1 MPIRLIAL
9 DLDGT
14 ALDPTGELRPAVVQS
29 VERAKAAGIRV
40 ALCTGRR
47 HRTSFPV
54 IDALNLAG
62 PAVVQNGVLI
72 KDGPSGRTL
81 ERRGLDPDVYSEAIA
96 LYRSVGSPL
105 VFVDEPHTDFFYEAF
120 DLSSGT
126 HDFQAEYLS
135 DHGASGTQVANL
147 AERPSAAV
155 VMISCMA
162 DTQGLG
168 QLRTRLVESLGENVR
183 TNQIQNKNYRG
194 DILEV
199 VSPHRGKWA
208 GVLWICENE
217 GIDPTEVLAIGDDR
231 NDTDMIEHAGIGV
244 AMGNAV
250 ESVKDVA
257 DYVTGSNEEDGA
269 ARAIERFALETS

>member
-14 ALDPTGELRPAVVQS
+14 ALDPTGELRPAVVRA
-29 VERAKAAGIRV
+29 VERAKAAGVRV

-47 HRTSFPV
+47 HRTSFPA
-54 IDALNLAG
+54 IEALGLSG

-96 LYRSVGSPL
+96 MYRSVGSPL
-105 VFVDEPHTDFFYEAF
+105 VFVDEPQTDFFYEAF
-120 DLSSGT
+120 DPSSGT
-126 HDFQAEYLS
+126 HDFQVEYLS

-147 AERPSAAV
+147 AERPSDAV

-162 DTQGLG
+162 STDGLDH
-168 QLRTRLVESLGENVR
+168 LRAQLVETLGERVR

-199 VSPHRGKWA
+199 VSPRSGKWA

-217 GIDPTEVLAIGDDR
+217 GIDPADVLAIGDDR
-231 NDTDMIEHAGIGV
+231 NDADMVEHAGVGV
-244 AMGNAV
+244 AMGNAID
-250 ESVKDVA
+250 SVKEVA
-257 DYVTGSNEEDGA
+257 DYVAESNAEDGA
-269 ARAIERFALETS
+269 ARAIEKFALETG